1 MTLSK
6 GVKQM
11 KAYFRWYNHNY
22 RVINPDTKSARYYI
36 GAFKQKATPA
46 GVSLYDCYEYP
57 SRMKQNAYRALNDM
71 FSYVTI
77 TRYNTFHFTAMSTL
91 EGLKALFIDTSVN
104 CYVVA
109 DRNDLKQF
117 ADALHVGFCEYR
129 EEK

>member
-1 MTLSK
+1 
-6 GVKQM
+6 M

-46 GVSLYDCYEYP
+46 GISLYDCYEYP
-57 SRMKQNAYRALNDM
+57 SYRKQNAYRELNGM
-71 FSYVTI
+71 FAYVTI
-77 TRYNTFHFTAMSTL
+77 TSYNTFQFTAMSTL

-109 DRNDLKQF
+109 DRADLKRF
-117 ADALHVGFCEYR
+117 ADELNVTFCEYR